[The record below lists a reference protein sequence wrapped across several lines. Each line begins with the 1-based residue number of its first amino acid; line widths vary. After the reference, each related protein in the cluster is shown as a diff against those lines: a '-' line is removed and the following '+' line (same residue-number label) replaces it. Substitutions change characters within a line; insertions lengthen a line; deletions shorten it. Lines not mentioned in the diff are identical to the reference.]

1 MARSR
6 KHQVKN
12 AWLAHVKEVL
22 KDNRD
27 KSFKQV
33 LKLAK
38 KTYKK
43 SAAASFKNK
52 GSRKSRHFHKTRRGG
67 SKEGGGDGPDMENQN
82 QNQQNQNENS
92 QQQEKGQNSQSG
104 GSASIAD
111 TAAPV
116 A

>member
-12 AWLAHVKEVL
+12 PWLAHVKEVL

-43 SAAASFKNK
+43 SAAASFKHK

-67 SKEGGGDGPDMENQN
+67 SAGQGEQDGQDGQNQN
-82 QNQQNQNENS
+82 QNQNQNS
-92 QQQEKGQNSQSG
+92 QQEEKGQNSQSG

>member
-12 AWLAHVKEVL
+12 PWLAHVKEVL

-43 SAAASFKNK
+43 SAAASFKHK

-67 SKEGGGDGPDMENQN
+67 SAGQDGQDGQDG
-82 QNQQNQNENS
+82 QNQQNS
-92 QQQEKGQNSQSG
+92 QQEEKGQNSQSG

>member
-6 KHQVKN
+6 KHHVKN

-43 SAAASFKNK
+43 SAAASFKHK

-67 SKEGGGDGPDMENQN
+67 SAGQGEQDGQDGQNQN
-82 QNQQNQNENS
+82 QNS
-92 QQQEKGQNSQSG
+92 QQEEKGQNSQSG